1 MTQDANKRMTKNER
15 REAAR
20 AQAKAAR
27 EAQLKKEKRSRLI
40 LQGSIVLGALAVIA
54 VVAIIVTQIVK
65 PAGPGPENMA
75 SGGVVFEGENFDV
88 RTTPSVADGEQL
100 VAQSVDRET
109 VPLDIVVY
117 VDYLCPHCGQFEQG
131 AGPMFEQWVGSG
143 QATLQVYPV
152 TFQDNL
158 SKGTRYSTRAAN
170 ALACVVEQQ
179 PEAAWDFHSSLLAP
193 DVQPAQNTTG
203 LTNDRLTELAEEAG
217 ADMSTSLRQCI
228 ANVPFADFFAKTNRL
243 AFGGPLL
250 GLEPG
255 ALFGDSTDPE
265 EDQHINGTPAVM
277 VNGQQAPTDPTEL
290 EQYMLKLFAELSGE
304 EGADEDADATD
315 ETADEEST
323 D

>member
-1 MTQDANKRMTKNER
+1 MTQESNKRMTKNER

-20 AQAKAAR
+20 EQAKAAR

-40 LQGSIVLGALAVIA
+40 LQGSIVLGVLAVIA
-54 VVAIIVTQIVK
+54 VAAIVVTQIVK

-75 SGGVVFEGENFDV
+75 SGGIVFEGENFDV
-88 RTTPSVADGEQL
+88 RSTPSIADGEQL
-100 VAQSVDRET
+100 VAQSVDRDT

-117 VDYLCPHCGQFEQG
+117 VDYLCPHCGQFEQM
-131 AGPMFEQWVGSG
+131 AGPMLEQWVGSG

-158 SKGTRYSTRAAN
+158 SKGTKYSTRAAN
-170 ALACVVEQQ
+170 ALACVVEEQ
-179 PEAAWDFHSSLLAP
+179 PDVAWDYHSALLSP

-203 LTNDRLTELAEEAG
+203 LPNDRLIELAEEVG
-217 ADMSTSLRQCI
+217 ADVTTSLRQCI
-228 ANVPFADFFAKTNRL
+228 SNVPFADFFAKTNRL

-255 ALFGDSTDPE
+255 ALVGDSTDPE
-265 EDQHINGTPAVM
+265 EDQHINGTPAIM

-290 EQYMLKLFAELSGE
+290 EQYMLKIFAELSGE
-304 EGADEDADATD
+304 ETGDDTD
-315 ETADEEST
+315 DSADEESGE
-323 D
+323 